1 MKFITSRFV
10 IKEWLARE
18 LHWKRRCC
26 GVLFVAP
33 LSLSIVCAKR
43 AVLLSRP
50 FLIFKEGALP
60 FVKVD
65 AQVAEKAII
74 EVLFENCITVFLGA

>member
-1 MKFITSRFV
+1 
-10 IKEWLARE
+10 
-18 LHWKRRCC
+18 
-26 GVLFVAP
+26 
-33 LSLSIVCAKR
+33 VCAKR

-74 EVLFENCITVFLGA
+74 EALFENCVTVFLGA